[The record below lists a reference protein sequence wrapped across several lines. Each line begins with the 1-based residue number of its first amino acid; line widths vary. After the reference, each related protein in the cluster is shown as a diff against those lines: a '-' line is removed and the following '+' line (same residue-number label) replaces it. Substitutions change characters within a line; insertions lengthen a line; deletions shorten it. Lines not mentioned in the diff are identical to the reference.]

1 MILGKCKINNVERGW
16 CADIVHLQRCACVY
30 SSAVVAAWSKL
41 LRCLHFELQL
51 TALVFHVHALT
62 LNVAGP

>member
-1 MILGKCKINNVERGW
+1 MILGKCEISDVERGW
-16 CADIVHLQRCACVY
+16 CADTVHLQGCACVY

-41 LRCLHFELQL
+41 LRCLHFELPL
-51 TALVFHVHALT
+51 SALVFLVHALT